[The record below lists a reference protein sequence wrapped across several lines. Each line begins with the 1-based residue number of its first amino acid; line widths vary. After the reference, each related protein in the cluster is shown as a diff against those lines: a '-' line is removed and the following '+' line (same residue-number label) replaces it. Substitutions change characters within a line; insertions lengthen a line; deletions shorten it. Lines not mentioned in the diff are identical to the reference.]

1 MKKFFIMA
9 VMLFTVAFGANAET
23 NNDTNVTSVEAY
35 TFNINYR
42 SLARCLDLSIDQVEP
57 MKEIHNTFSKSM
69 LIAAHMDK
77 ESQRKFID
85 NVINYDLRQVSY
97 VLNEKQYRKYVTIL
111 NVTMR
116 NRGLA

>member
-23 NNDTNVTSVEAY
+23 NNDTNVASIEAY
-35 TFNINYR
+35 TFNVNYR
-42 SLARCLDLSIDQVEP
+42 SLTRYLDLSIDQVEP
-57 MKEIHNTFSKSM
+57 MKEIHATFSKSM
-69 LIAAHMDK
+69 LIAAQMDE

-85 NVINYDLRQVSY
+85 NVINYDLRQVRY

-111 NVTMR
+111 NATMR
-116 NRGLA
+116 NRGLV